1 MNTNQTVSY
10 SKRAA
15 VTLLTVMSM
24 MLAPTPALAD
34 EVTIGSLEGAK
45 NDTYLP
51 MSSLWNYSYSQQIY
65 TADEIGMAG
74 TINAITLW
82 LYGNMDLYE
91 MPFDI
96 YMVEV
101 EKDAF
106 DSSSD
111 WVTVT
116 PSDIVYSGT
125 VTVHNAAAQAY
136 TFNLDKPFQYRG
148 KNNLLI
154 AFNHKTGKWKSG
166 LNGKVFETSDK
177 AKRALSAR
185 QDGAPF
191 DPASMNAD
199 AYISISSQRNVM
211 MIDITR
217 SGIQPCEKPASLT
230 VSDISAHGAN
240 LTWSGGSGTYNVEYK
255 KESDENW
262 TTGPSLSN
270 VTSTTTTLAN
280 LAPGSTYQARVQ
292 GVCSSSETSRWA
304 TVSFTTDCGDITT
317 FPWSEDFE
325 GYASGKLVDPCWV
338 NEHISGEG
346 NSLFSIYTYT
356 TGDNQTHQLYLPDQ
370 KAGTLTKLRLP
381 EMTLPDNGYEFSIDV
396 YRSSYIYTSSN
407 NYLSEGIR
415 IYASA
420 NGEIEGATELAF
432 IPRHYQVSNQA
443 IPAENAVGWYNY
455 ELPIPMSGTCYIL
468 LRGESQYC
476 TATCMD
482 NLAVKKAPS
491 CMAPGALTVSAP
503 YAHGATLNWTLK
515 DNTQSA
521 WDVEVATKQDFS
533 EGTKL
538 IQNVNT
544 HENYVLSGLDP
555 ETTYYAHVRANCGEG
570 NVSEW
575 SKPVTFTTPEACP
588 KPTRLTVKPS
598 NHSATLSWTGASDS
612 YTVSYRNPYAN
623 GIYEQFNSSGIP
635 AGWTRYSGLVNDI
648 MAGNANLGS
657 SGNWYTTSNAL
668 GQYNLKL
675 NIYGTSRNDWIA
687 TPAFPLSQ
695 DLSFD
700 LALTDYNS
708 ANPIKDK
715 TAQQDDRFVVL
726 IYADDAWHI
735 LREWNNS
742 GSQDVFNNISNT
754 GDHVNISLNAYY
766 GKNVRIAFYGEST
779 QTGGDNDLHIDNVVC
794 SIISADQWQTINV
807 NETTATI
814 TGLTP
819 ETIYEA
825 KVQGDCGEDGMSDE
839 SDVISFTTLVA
850 YPAPTGLAAT
860 LTPGD
865 GTKAT
870 LSWTETGDATTWQ
883 ICLNDD
889 ETSLI
894 NATENPYTLT
904 GLTADAFYTA
914 KVRAAGDEGHS
925 TWSSPVSFE
934 PTAKTVIGS
943 GTQTSF
949 YLPSYT
955 LYKQCLSQ
963 QIYTAAELGEAGI
976 IESIGFYNTDNS
988 NTRNIDIYMVSTD
1001 KDEFTS
1007 KTDWIPVTAADL
1019 VFSGEVTFTQNKW
1032 TNITLQNTFV
1042 YDDSHNVAIIVDDN
1056 TGSFKSTSYFR
1067 VFTAANNKKQS
1078 IYYRNDNT
1086 NYDPTGT
1093 PGEASDITSSK
1104 NQIRVGKSNLSG
1116 CMMPTRLTS
1125 TVTGPDFATL
1135 SWVENGK
1142 ATAWVMGYKAK
1153 GETNFTEKN
1162 ANSNP
1167 FTLNGLNSET
1177 EYTVKVRPA
1186 CDESM
1191 WSDEQTF
1198 TTLQANPVP
1207 TGMTV
1212 TPTTFSATISWTG
1225 YGDSYQ
1231 IQYRKQGNNSNS
1243 EWLTA
1248 TTNETT
1254 ATLTGLEALTTY
1266 EYQVQSVKEGKE
1278 NSGWTV
1284 SDAFTTLDIIR
1295 YPLTGNYVLFFE
1307 HYMEGDGLE
1316 LSREITSA
1324 VEGQKVIVSL
1334 NPENIP
1340 EDQYMTGAYLSD
1352 DVEIALDQNTDGV
1365 FAMPAKAVTVNAQL
1379 AARSAE
1385 YVIDLTTNQQ
1395 QTIPEDVYLT
1405 LMQQEGYTAYDETIQ
1420 STCVDLNRDGTP
1432 DLQLTENE
1440 DVVTETRTYGVKRL
1454 AGAADVT
1461 ANSRFTILTFE
1472 FMNHSPYLTMFIKL
1486 DDSFSEQLMPVLETL
1501 LDEYDNS
1508 SDIARW
1514 AGDGEPHNIMIE
1526 GRTLRRDGSWNTLC
1540 LPFDVTI
1547 GGSVLDGAE
1556 ARPLSSASISDK
1568 TLNVSFGNTVD
1579 ELEAGVPYII
1589 RWNEAAPDI
1598 VDPTFM
1604 GVTFP
1609 GIAAQSYDS
1618 SAKGVTTAERVR
1630 FSGQYSPTTYVDYI
1644 PDPDVIGQENY
1655 KNYLLLDGNELYY
1668 PEPTLADPTKE
1679 WESDINPKTFHT
1691 LGAFHSCFK
1700 IGNDGAVQTIR
1711 PNAYSINFGND
1722 NVITGRIADKGDVNG
1737 DGQITITDATLVMEY
1752 LSTGTMPEGFV
1763 LRAAD
1768 TNGDGRV
1775 TYLDAVSIL
1784 NMLLTQQ

>member
-24 MLAPTPALAD
+24 IFAPTQALAE
-34 EVTIGSLEGAK
+34 EVTIGSLVGAQ
-45 NDTYLP
+45 NDSYLP
-51 MSSLWNYSYSQQIY
+51 MNSLWNYSYSQQIY

-96 YMVEV
+96 YMIEV

-106 DSSSD
+106 DGKSD

-116 PSDIVYSGT
+116 QSDIVYSGS
-125 VTVHNAAAQAY
+125 VTVHNAEAQAY
-136 TFNLDKPFQYRG
+136 TFDLDKPFVYSG
-148 KNNLLI
+148 ENNLLI
-154 AFNHKTGKWKSG
+154 AFNNKTGSWKSG
-166 LNGKVFETSDK
+166 LNGKVFESSDQ
-177 AKRALSAR
+177 AKRTLHAR
-185 QDGAPF
+185 QDGA
-191 DPASMNAD
+191 
-199 AYISISSQRNVM
+199 AYAPTNPTFTAYELKDSRNV
-211 MIDITR
+211 IELSITPTG
-217 SGIQPCEKPASLT
+217 SEPCEKPASFT
-230 VSDISAHGAN
+230 VSDETAHTAT

-255 KESDENW
+255 KASDENW
-262 TTGPSLSN
+262 TTDPSLSN
-270 VTSTTTTLAN
+270 MTLTTATLAN
-280 LAPGSTYQARVQ
+280 LASGTPYQARVQ
-292 GVCSSSETSRWA
+292 SVSDGNNTSRWV
-304 TVSFTTDCGDITT
+304 TVSFTTDCEAVTT

-325 GYASGKLVDPCWV
+325 GYASGMLDDLCWV

-346 NSLFSIYTYT
+346 NSLFTVLSSTI
-356 TGDNQTHQLYLPDQ
+356 GDNGTQKLHLPDQ

-381 EMTLPDNGYEFSIDV
+381 AMTLPDNGYEFAIDV
-396 YRSSYIYTSSN
+396 YRSSRTYGN
-407 NYLSEGIR
+407 NYQTEGIR
-415 IYASA
+415 VYVSA

-432 IPRHYQVSNQA
+432 IPRHYQVSNQV
-443 IPAENAVGWYNY
+443 IPAENAEGWYNY
-455 ELPIPMSGTCYIL
+455 ELPIPMSGHCYII
-468 LRGESQYC
+468 LRGESQYS
-476 TATCMD
+476 TATYMD
-482 NLAVKKAPS
+482 NLAVKEAPS
-491 CMAPGALTVSAP
+491 CMAPGSLTVSAP

-515 DNTQSA
+515 DNTQSV
-521 WDVEVATKQDFS
+521 WDVEVATNKDFT
-533 EGTKL
+533 EGITL
-538 IQNVNT
+538 IKSVDS
-544 HENYVLSGLDP
+544 HENYVLSGLNP
-555 ETTYYAHVRANCGEG
+555 ETTYYVHVRANCGSG
-570 NVSEW
+570 NVSDW
-575 SKPVTFTTPEACP
+575 SKTVTFTTPVACP

-598 NHSATLSWTGASDS
+598 NHSATLTWTGASDS

-635 AGWTRYSGLVNDI
+635 AGWTSYSGLVNDI

-657 SGNWYTTSNAL
+657 SSSWYTTSNAL

-675 NIYGTSRNDWIA
+675 NIYGTYRNDWIV
-687 TPAFPLSQ
+687 TPAFTLSQ
-695 DLSFD
+695 GQNLSFD
-700 LALTDYNS
+700 MALTDYYN
-708 ANPIKDK
+708 ANPIKDN

-726 IYADDAWHI
+726 IYADNEWHI

-742 GSQDVFNNISNT
+742 GSPDVFNNISNESQ
-754 GDHVNISLNAYY
+754 DVKISLNAYY
-766 GKNVRIAFYGEST
+766 GKNVKIAFYGEST
-779 QTGGDNDLHIDNVVC
+779 QDGGDNDLHIDNVICGTSQEV
-794 SIISADQWQTINV
+794 AWQSINV

-934 PTAKTVIGS
+934 PTAKTIIGS
-943 GTQTSF
+943 GTATFSF
-949 YLPSYT
+949 LPSGSY
-955 LYKQCLSQ
+955 YKHSLSQ
-963 QIYTAAELGEAGI
+963 QIYTTAELGEAGI
-976 IESIGFYNTDNS
+976 IESIDFYHTYNS
-988 NTRNIDIYMVSTD
+988 NTRNIDVYMVSTD

-1007 KTDWIPVTAADL
+1007 KTDWIPVTEADL
-1019 VFSGEVTFTQNKW
+1019 VFSGVVTFALNKW
-1032 TNITLQNTFV
+1032 TSINFTNPFT
-1042 YDDSHNVAIIVDDN
+1042 YDGTHNVAIIVDDN
-1056 TGSFKSTSYFR
+1056 TGSYESTSFYR

-1078 IYYRNDNT
+1078 IYYRNDDI

-1135 SWVENGK
+1135 SWVENGT
-1142 ATAWVMGYKAK
+1142 ATAWVVAYKAK
-1153 GETNFTEKN
+1153 GQTNFTTQD
-1162 ANSNP
+1162 ASSNP
-1167 FTLNGLNSET
+1167 FTLSGLASET
-1177 EYTVKVRPA
+1177 EYSVKVRPA
-1186 CDESM
+1186 CDESK
-1191 WSDEQTF
+1191 WSSELTF
-1198 TTLQANPVP
+1198 TTLKANPAP
-1207 TGMTV
+1207 TGV
-1212 TPTTFSATISWTG
+1212 IVSPTTLSATISWTG

-1231 IQYRKQGNNSNS
+1231 IRYRKQDNGSNS

-1248 TTNETT
+1248 TTNETS
-1254 ATLTGLEALTTY
+1254 ATLTGLEALTAY

-1278 NSGWTV
+1278 NSDWTV
-1284 SDAFTTLDIIR
+1284 LATFTTLDIIR

-1334 NPENIP
+1334 YPENIP
-1340 EDQYMTGAYLSD
+1340 EDQYMTGAFLSD
-1352 DVEIALDQNTDGV
+1352 DVEITAGENTDGV
-1365 FAMPAKAVTVNAQL
+1365 FAMPAKAVTVNAQF
-1379 AARSAE
+1379 ATRSAE

-1405 LMQQEGYTAYDETIQ
+1405 LMQLEGYSVHDETIQ
-1420 STCVDLNRDGTP
+1420 STCVDLNRDGKP

-1440 DVVTETRTYGVKRL
+1440 DEVTETRTYGVKKL

-1461 ANSRFTILTFE
+1461 VNSRFTILTFE

-1547 GGSVLDGAE
+1547 SSSVLDGAE

-1711 PNAYSINFGND
+1711 PNAYSINFGNG

-1768 TNGDGRV
+1768 TNGDGQV